1 MRAPVVIPVLTI
13 LLLAG
18 CVPATVEPTASP
30 TPTPTPTV
38 TAVEPTPTPTADG
51 STAVTVA
58 CDDLISPQTMY
69 DFNPNFVL
77 ESGVSPAAGSL
88 AAEAVAS
95 GGVFCRWING
105 SSRETIDLSVASP
118 APDALTARANDLVT
132 SSNPVPTYEVEGYFH
147 LSGSI
152 GVAQAITPPYWV
164 AMVSPAFLEPGDAA
178 PLMISAI
185 TALR

>member
-18 CVPATVEPTASP
+18 CVPTVVEPTATPTVAP
-30 TPTPTPTV
+30 TPTE

-51 STAVTVA
+51 DTPLTVA

-77 ESGVSPAAGSL
+77 ETGVAPAAGSL
-88 AAEAVAS
+88 GAEAVAE
-95 GGVFCRWING
+95 GGVFCRWINQ
-105 SSRETIDLSVASP
+105 SSRETIDLSVAKP
-118 APDALTARANDLVT
+118 APDALTARANDLVST
-132 SSNPVPTYEVEGYFH
+132 SNPVPTYEVEGYFH
-147 LSGSI
+147 LAGSI
-152 GVAQAITPPYWV
+152 GIAQAIAPPYWV
-164 AMVSPAFLEPGDAA
+164 AMASPAFLEPGDAA
-178 PLMISAI
+178 PLMISAS

>member
-18 CVPATVEPTASP
+18 CVPTTVEPGTTSAPSSSP
-30 TPTPTPTV
+30 TA
-38 TAVEPTPTPTADG
+38 TAGQPTPTPTADG
-51 STAVTVA
+51 STPVTVA
-58 CDDLISPQTMY
+58 CDDLISPQTIY

-77 ESGVSPAAGSL
+77 ESGVSPDAGSL
-88 AAEAVAS
+88 AAEAVAG
-95 GGVFCRWING
+95 GGVFCRWVNG
-105 SSRETIDLSVASP
+105 SSGETIDLSVASP
-118 APDALTARANDLVT
+118 APDALTARANDLVS

-147 LSGSI
+147 LSGSV
-152 GVAQAITPPYWV
+152 GVAQAITPPFWI

-185 TALR
+185 TALS